1 MDASILIV
9 GFGCFIAA
17 FINAAFATGGVFIV
31 LATLTLVFPP
41 SVAIPLMGPASA
53 GSLVGRIALFRA
65 EINWRICLM
74 FSLGS
79 IVGALVGALVFFA
92 LPENALRVGLA
103 LILLLMIWVP
113 PSIWLRDRRIPFLPL
128 GAVHTFLG
136 TTLGLGGLLQAVLI
150 NTPMTK
156 GALTGTLAF
165 CMLSADVFK
174 VLGFGSLG
182 FDFRPYIPH
191 IIVATAVG
199 FAGVWAGKRIS
210 HRISDGLFRLVFRLI
225 VSVVALRLLWQAA
238 RAVFAV

>member
-1 MDASILIV
+1 MDPSIIV
-9 GFGCFIAA
+9 VGIGCFIAA

-74 FSLGS
+74 FGLGS

-113 PSIWLRDRRIPFLPL
+113 PSIPFLPL

-165 CMLSADVFK
+165 CMFSADVFK

-191 IIVATAVG
+191 ICVATAVG
-199 FAGVWAGKRIS
+199 FAGAWAGKRIS

-225 VSVVALRLLWQAA
+225 VSVVALRMLWQAA
-238 RAVFAV
+238 QAVFAG